1 VALVGKDFVNVGTD
15 VGAVDFGVGVVE
27 VCEGSNGLGDVQLC
41 HVPTKA
47 SNNTTD
53 QGCSFSGSKRHV

>member
-53 QGCSFSGSKRHV
+53 QG